1 MTDRDILSP
10 EAMFLKQEE
19 RMQKNRLRLY
29 AAMVRQARKT
39 AQAEIQQKES
49 KLPKK

>member
-10 EAMFLKQEE
+10 EAMIFKQEE

-29 AAMVRQARKT
+29 AAVVRQARKT
-39 AQAEIQQKES
+39 ARAEIRQKES
-49 KLPKK
+49 KIPKK

>member
-1 MTDRDILSP
+1 MTDHDILSP
-10 EAMFLKQEE
+10 EAMFFKQEE

-39 AQAEIQQKES
+39 AQAEIQQ
-49 KLPKK
+49 

>member
-1 MTDRDILSP
+1 MIDRDILSP
-10 EAMFLKQEE
+10 EAMIFKQEE

-39 AQAEIQQKES
+39 ARAEIRQKES
-49 KLPKK
+49 QIPKK

>member
-10 EAMFLKQEE
+10 EAMLLKQEE
-19 RMQKNRLRLY
+19 RMQNNRLRVY

-49 KLPKK
+49 KIPKK